1 MTICVIELNDN
12 EIRVGLD
19 GNKILRSPG
28 YAFVDDDRIEL
39 GVAAAKKARLHPR
52 AAHNRYWKNLNQDP
66 LQYPSS
72 RARHNAD
79 LAFAQLLAI
88 HEQAGKPEEVIF
100 AVPAT
105 YSNEQ
110 LALLLGLVEASPLKA
125 VGLVDSAVAA
135 TAPVA
140 GKGNYVHVDIHL
152 HQTILT
158 RINVNEQVKR
168 SSVQLIDGTG
178 MVAIFDTTAHLITDL
193 FIKESRFDPQHH
205 PETEQ
210 ALYDQIPACMNS
222 LQTHAEVSLEVQ
234 YQQTQHQAKLPAVL
248 LQQALQTHYEKI
260 VNAIDPGDICLL
272 SHQLGKLPGLKSQL
286 KNAEI
291 LSELSVIL
299 GCQAHESVIRSSGS
313 TLNYVTSLP
322 ACSEPVITEVSKA
335 IENSSEATNYSK
347 QDITHILHEYNAY
360 PLNKGRLY
368 LSASGAMNISKSND
382 SHCSINLI
390 NGSVKL
396 EPEGELTVFVNGRHL
411 EHVADIVAGDI
422 VSFIGSKTEYTFIH
436 VSD

>member
-12 EIRVGLD
+12 EIRVGS
-19 GNKILRSPG
+19 GNDIILRSPG

-52 AAHNRYWKNLNQDP
+52 ASHNRYWKNLNQDP

-88 HEQAGKPEEVIF
+88 YEQAGKPEEVIF

-105 YSNEQ
+105 YSNAQ
-110 LALLLGLVEASPLKA
+110 LALLLGLVQASPLKA

-140 GKGNYVHVDIHL
+140 GRGNYVHVDMHL

-158 RINVNEQVKR
+158 RINVNEQVSR

-178 MVAIFDTTAHLITDL
+178 MAAIFDTTAHLITDL

-234 YQQTQHQAKLPAVL
+234 YQQTQHQAKLPAAL
-248 LQQALQTHYEKI
+248 LHQALQAHYEKI
-260 VNAIDPGDICLL
+260 ANAIEPGDICLL
-272 SHQLGKLPGLKSQL
+272 SHQLGKLPGLNSQL
-286 KNAEI
+286 KNTEI
-291 LSELSVIL
+291 LSELSVL
-299 GCQAHESVIRSSGS
+299 QGCQTHESAIRSSGS

-335 IENSSEATNYSK
+335 IENLNDTSNHTK
-347 QDITHILHEYNAY
+347 QDITHVLLEHNAY

-368 LSASGAMNISKSND
+368 LSASGAINISDSID
-382 SHCSINLI
+382 SHCSISLI

-411 EHVADIVAGDI
+411 KHAADVVAGDI
-422 VSFIGSKTEYTFIH
+422 VSFVGSKTEYTFIY